1 MGSVS
6 LTVRR
11 PITVKV
17 RVTET
22 FQKAMGAQLQE
33 SVRRLDGELA
43 QLDAQLK
50 KLAADGGD
58 RAILTQLG
66 AERQKRAERRAKLLE
81 DMKELARLAPGA
93 EIVQGTV
100 EGPVEV
106 RVGDDWGRLFSA
118 EILVEDGKV
127 VEIREG

>member
-1 MGSVS
+1 MS

-11 PITVKV
+11 PVTVKV
-17 RVTET
+17 RVTEA

-33 SVRRLDGELA
+33 TIRRLDGELA
-43 QLDAQLK
+43 QIEAQIK
-50 KLAADGGD
+50 RVGGEAPD
-58 RAILTQLG
+58 RGALQQLG
-66 AERQKRAERRAKLLE
+66 TERSKRADRRAKLVD
-81 DMKELARLAPGA
+81 DMKELARLTPGA

-106 RVGDDWGRLFSA
+106 RVGDDWNRLFSV
-118 EILVEDGKV
+118 EIVVEDGKV

>member
-1 MGSVS
+1 MA

-11 PITVKV
+11 PVTVKV
-17 RVTET
+17 RVTEA

-43 QLDAQLK
+43 QLEAQLK
-50 KLAADGGD
+50 KLSADGPD
-58 RAILTQLG
+58 RNALG
-66 AERQKRAERRAKLLE
+66 QIGTERQKRAERRAKLLE
-81 DMKELARLAPGA
+81 DMKELARLTPGA

-106 RVGDDWGRLFSA
+106 RVGDDWNRLFLA
-118 EILVEDGKV
+118 EIVVEDGKV

>member
-1 MGSVS
+1 MS

-11 PITVKV
+11 PVTVKV
-17 RVTET
+17 RVTEA
-22 FQKAMGAQLQE
+22 FQKAMGAQLQDT
-33 SVRRLDGELA
+33 VRRIDGELT
-43 QLDAQLK
+43 QLEAQLK
-50 KLAADGGD
+50 KAAGDGAE
-58 RAILTQLG
+58 RTLSQQLG
-66 AERQKRAERRAKLLE
+66 AERQKRLERRAKLLE

-106 RVGDDWGRLFSA
+106 RVGDDWNRLFSA
-118 EILVEDGKV
+118 EIVVEDGKV